1 MKLTL
6 TMQNTSKE
14 TVFTT
19 SVDSVIQQLP
29 CGVWGTPMR
38 PEILLQLSHTEG
50 LSELSRSPI
59 WS

>member
-14 TVFTT
+14 TVFCRL
-19 SVDSVIQQLP
+19 SNPAAALRCVGNSR
-29 CGVWGTPMR
+29 MR